1 MKFYRN
7 ILFILIFF
15 MLSCA
20 PYVKYQA
27 LEKTNKEKN
36 MKVNMIAADSELLE
50 KEFKTIRKLPITNIF
65 QVVGKRSEQKGYNKL
80 RQDIEENGFRKP
92 IIIINNTIE
101 NYGLAIRK
109 VNMSYVRYWVNK
121 DKPYLCVYGN
131 QRIDIAMK
139 LGFSSIDA
147 ILAPNIEWA
156 YAIHLKINE

>member
-1 MKFYRN
+1 M
-7 ILFILIFF
+7 
-15 MLSCA
+15 
-20 PYVKYQA
+20 
-27 LEKTNKEKN
+27 EKTNKEKN
-36 MKVNMIAADSELLE
+36 MKVNMLTADSELLE
-50 KEFKTIRKLPITNIF
+50 KEFKTIRKLPITDIF

-147 ILAPNIEWA
+147 ILASNIEWA